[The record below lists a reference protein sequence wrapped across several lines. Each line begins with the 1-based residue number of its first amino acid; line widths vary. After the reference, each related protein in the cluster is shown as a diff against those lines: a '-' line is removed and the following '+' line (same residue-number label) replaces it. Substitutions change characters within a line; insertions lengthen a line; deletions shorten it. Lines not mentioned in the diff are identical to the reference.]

1 MFSVSYL
8 QISEEI
14 PGIIYCFNFK
24 HVVFLHTHAL
34 FFCSFFS
41 LVFYVSNTTQKW
53 LGTNN
58 VKSSATYSYFC
69 YISLITSLKIIFS

>member
-24 HVVFLHTHAL
+24 NAASLHTHAL

-41 LVFYVSNTTQKW
+41 LVFNVSNTTHKW
-53 LGTNN
+53 LGTDN
-58 VKSSATYSYFC
+58 VKPTVTYSYFC
-69 YISLITSLKIIFS
+69 YISLITFLKITFS

>member
-24 HVVFLHTHAL
+24 NVVFLHTHAL

-41 LVFYVSNTTQKW
+41 LVFYVSNTTHK
-53 LGTNN
+53 
-58 VKSSATYSYFC
+58 
-69 YISLITSLKIIFS
+69 